1 MKTISENAA
10 LRKNSISIEMILCHD
25 CDQQKCQ
32 DIISMKFF
40 HCDLE
45 HKHSVNVTVLQMK
58 KHYASHNRVNFHI
71 PFTATGT

>member
-1 MKTISENAA
+1 MISENAT

-32 DIISMKFF
+32 DIISMNFF

-45 HKHSVNVTVLQMK
+45 HKHDHCECDNVANGK
-58 KHYASHNRVNFHI
+58 YYASHNRLNFHI
-71 PFTATGT
+71 PLTMMST